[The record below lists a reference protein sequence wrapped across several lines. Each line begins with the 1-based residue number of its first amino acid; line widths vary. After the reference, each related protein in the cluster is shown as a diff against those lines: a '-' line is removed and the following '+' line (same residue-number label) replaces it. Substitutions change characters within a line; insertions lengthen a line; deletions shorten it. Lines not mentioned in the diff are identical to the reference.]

1 MARYFLTSHARSDIR
16 DIARF
21 TRLRWGITQRDR
33 YMAALEEKLMLLAAY
48 PASGRP
54 RDDIGKGLRSALCGS
69 HIVVYRP
76 VEGGIRVFHVVHTS
90 RDIGGLMEV
99 DE

>member
-1 MARYFLTSHARSDIR
+1 MARYFLTSRARSDIR

-21 TRLRWGITQRDR
+21 TRLQWGIAQRDR
-33 YMAALEEKLMLLAAY
+33 YMAALEKKLVLLAGH

-69 HIVVYRP
+69 HIYRP
-76 VEGGIRVFHVVHTS
+76 VEGGVRVFHVVHTS
-90 RDIGGLMEV
+90 RDIAGLMES